1 MGADSTDL
9 PSMQSDQP
17 KTQSITEQTTTP
29 MDTTTLPQT
38 PLIAPVPQPTILM
51 PVVVPVPSSHTTVV
65 APRAP
70 GNLEHKKQKFY
81 GKKMSIITLN
91 NQKYMIGVQIAHL
104 LQRETYNLYRSM
116 KVKNLT
122 IARATP
128 EQVDYLLKTNVVK
141 PGTRSIT
148 FIPIDQAISYIEEEI
163 KKVGLR
169 KKKDKSPTKLFT
181 IEKTKIK
188 PTIDQIAKP
197 IVVPKMVQV
206 NQVKPLIAPPKP
218 LFAPKLEIRTPIAL
232 KPTLDLKP
240 VDLENPFEV
249 LCAAAEAELTNQAK
263 ENRQANKEMIAASPS
278 KPIARIPRPEPVVPV
293 VNTLPVSMKGSHG
306 QHFYQPI
313 QICGVSAQN
322 NPLFDY
328 YEQLSKLNNAN
339 PGGIPQMWV
348 GLMETKR

>member
-1 MGADSTDL
+1 MGADSTDNTI
-9 PSMQSDQP
+9 QTQEQP
-17 KTQSITEQTTTP
+17 KTNNDQTVDQQHNTTP
-29 MDTTTLPQT
+29 MEVT
-38 PLIAPVPQPTILM
+38 VPQQHPTM
-51 PVVVPVPSSHTTVV
+51 QVPTTVV
-65 APRAP
+65 HPAVTPRAP

-81 GKKMSIITLN
+81 GKKMSVITLN

-116 KVKNLT
+116 KVKNLAIT
-122 IARATP
+122 RASP

-148 FIPIDQAISYIEEEI
+148 FIPIDQAIAYIEEEI

-181 IEKTKIK
+181 VEKTKIK
-188 PTIDQIAKP
+188 PSAETKF
-197 IVVPKMVQV
+197 VSSTPKMVQV
-206 NQVKPLIAPPKP
+206 NHVKALVAPPKP
-218 LFAPKLEIRTPIAL
+218 LPTPKLEIRTPIAI
-232 KPTLDLKP
+232 KPTIEIKS

-249 LCAAAEAELTNQAK
+249 LCAAAEAELSNQAK
-263 ENRQANKEMIAASPS
+263 ENQRESNKSPS
-278 KPIARIPRPEPVVPV
+278 KLSPVVPV
-293 VNTLPVSMKGSHG
+293 VNSMPVPLSLKSPNGQTL
-306 QHFYQPI
+306 FQPI

-339 PGGIPQMWV
+339 PGAIPQMWV
-348 GLMETKR
+348 GMVETKR

>member
-1 MGADSTDL
+1 MGAESTDNIL
-9 PSMQSDQP
+9 TQEQP
-17 KTQSITEQTTTP
+17 KTNDQPLLLDQRNTSTP
-29 MDTTTLPQT
+29 MEIT
-38 PLIAPVPQPTILM
+38 VPQPTPAQV
-51 PVVVPVPSSHTTVV
+51 PVVHPAV

-81 GKKMSIITLN
+81 GKKMSVITLN

-116 KVKNLT
+116 KVKNLS

-148 FIPIDQAISYIEEEI
+148 FIPIDQAIAYIEEEI

-181 IEKTKIK
+181 VEKTKIK
-188 PTIDQIAKP
+188 PTEATKVVSATPKLVQI
-197 IVVPKMVQV
+197 
-206 NQVKPLIAPPKP
+206 NQVKPLVAPPKP
-218 LFAPKLEIRTPIAL
+218 LPTPKLEIRTPIAI
-232 KPTLDLKP
+232 KPTIEIKS

-249 LCAAAEAELTNQAK
+249 LCAAAEAELSNQAK
-263 ENRQANKEMIAASPS
+263 ENQRELTKSPAKLS
-278 KPIARIPRPEPVVPV
+278 PVVPV
-293 VNTLPVSMKGSHG
+293 VNTMPVPLSLKSPTGLFH
-306 QHFYQPI
+306 PI
-313 QICGVSAQN
+313 QICGVSAQS

-328 YEQLSKLNNAN
+328 YEQLSKLNHAN
-339 PGGIPQMWV
+339 PGAMPQMWTV

>member
-1 MGADSTDL
+1 MGADSTDT
-9 PSMQSDQP
+9 QATINTQEQFKNNDQP
-17 KTQSITEQTTTP
+17 TDQHKTSP
-29 MDTTTLPQT
+29 MEIATQPSQVSLP
-38 PLIAPVPQPTILM
+38 
-51 PVVVPVPSSHTTVV
+51 PVVPTHPAVT
-65 APRAP
+65 PRAP
-70 GNLEHKKQKFY
+70 GNLEHKKQKYY

-122 IARATP
+122 ITRASP

-181 IEKTKIK
+181 VEKTKIK
-188 PTIDQIAKP
+188 PTSDVKTTP
-197 IVVPKMVQV
+197 KIV
-206 NQVKPLIAPPKP
+206 QVKPLVAPPKP
-218 LFAPKLEIRTPIAL
+218 LSAPKLEIRTPIAI
-232 KPTLDLKP
+232 KPTPIEIKS

-249 LCAAAEAELTNQAK
+249 LCAAAEAELSNQTK
-263 ENRQANKEMIAASPS
+263 ENQRESNNSPT
-278 KPIARIPRPEPVVPV
+278 KLPALARPEPVVPV
-293 VNTLPVSMKGSHG
+293 VNTLPVPLSLKSPNG
-306 QHFYQPI
+306 QALYQPI

-328 YEQLSKLNNAN
+328 YEQLNKLNNAN
-339 PGGIPQMWV
+339 PGAVPQMWV